1 MLRNRS
7 TGRDRNNYAK
17 GKVASTHLRITY
29 STQDIWY
36 LAAAFGI
43 VATLLTTTLG
53 WGEQKLEGVQ
63 EEVFA
68 AAVTA
73 GLQQTVPRKVES
85 SLLSVNSSLASC
97 FTKPVVG
104 GGREKRAGRAEEQRA
119 DIEQPLLS
127 TEDEC
132 DA

>member
-1 MLRNRS
+1 M
-7 TGRDRNNYAK
+7 
-17 GKVASTHLRITY
+17 
-29 STQDIWY
+29 
-36 LAAAFGI
+36 
-43 VATLLTTTLG
+43 
-53 WGEQKLEGVQ
+53 EGVQ

-97 FTKPVVG
+97 FTKAVAG
-104 GGREKRAGRAEEQRA
+104 GGSEKRAGTAKEQRA